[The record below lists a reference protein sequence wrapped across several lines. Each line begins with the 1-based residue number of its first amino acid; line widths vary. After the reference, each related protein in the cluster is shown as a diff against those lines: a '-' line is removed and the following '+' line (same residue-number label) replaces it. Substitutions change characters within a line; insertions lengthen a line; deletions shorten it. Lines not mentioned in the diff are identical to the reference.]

1 VTTNPP
7 DNGRCLPANVRPID
21 YGARLRAGVI
31 VPSGNTVA
39 EPEIAAMLPPGVRAN
54 ITRLPLTGSRPEEI
68 AAMTAGAGAAVRLLA
83 DARPELIA
91 FHCTAATTTTKRK
104 RDELERA
111 LSENAVCPT
120 LTTGDALLAAFA
132 RLEMRRVV
140 LVTPY
145 TAEVHRHEE
154 EFLADHDIKV
164 IGGGYVGLE
173 TNTEMS
179 QLSLAEL
186 YEFALEQRTTG
197 ADGYLYSCTAIRT
210 APIIDALEDALGAP
224 VITSNQAISWH
235 LLRSGQIDDQ
245 VDGYGALLRL

>member
-1 VTTNPP
+1 VITSPP
-7 DNGRCLPANVRPID
+7 SGGRRLPASVRPID

-39 EPEIAAMLPPGVRAN
+39 EPEIAAMLPPGVTAS
-54 ITRLPLTGSRPEEI
+54 ITRLPLTGSGPAEI

-83 DARPELIA
+83 DARPDLIA
-91 FHCTAATTTTKRK
+91 FHCTAATTTTQRQ

-111 LSENAVCPT
+111 LSENADCPT

-132 RLEMRRVV
+132 RLRLRCVV

-145 TAEVHRHEE
+145 FAEVHRQEE
-154 EFLADHDIKV
+154 KFLADHDIEV
-164 IGGGYVGLE
+164 IGGGYLGLE
-173 TNTEMS
+173 TNTEMG
-179 QLSLAEL
+179 QLSPAEL
-186 YEFALEQRTTG
+186 YEFALKQRTAG

-210 APIIDALEDALGAP
+210 APIIDTLEDALGAP

-235 LLRSGQIDDQ
+235 MLRSGQIDDQ
-245 VDGYGALLRL
+245 VDGYGTLLRL